1 MRKISMKRIIVIAV
15 VLLTA
20 YFLIAKPFNSFER
33 PSLMTFNDTLK
44 VFKPTK
50 FHESE
55 EKLIS
60 TILSRYHY
68 NKASF
73 NDSLSNV
80 VFERYLKTLDYN
92 RNYFLQSDL
101 KEFEK
106 YRYAFGDYLIDGDL
120 TAAYNIFNVFYRR
133 FNERAEYG
141 KKLLQKEMDFSVK
154 EEFDADRSNDQWP
167 KDVNEANDLWRK
179 KVKNDALNLLLTGKD
194 WKGIVETLTK
204 RYDNLKKTFYK
215 FNDEDVFQIIMNSY
229 TETLD
234 PHSNY
239 LSPQTSEQ
247 FKIDMSLSLEGIG
260 AQLQQEDEY
269 IKVAEIVPGG
279 PAFKSN
285 LLHKNDRIAAVAQ
298 GDKGEF
304 VDVVGWR
311 ISDVVQL
318 IRGPKGTVV
327 RLQVLLASEGSN
339 ASPKEIK
346 LVRDKIKLEEQSAKQ
361 KIIEVKQDGKTAK
374 IGVITIPTF
383 YSDFDGASS
392 GEKDYKS
399 TTADVEKLLDTLK
412 RANVDGIVIDLR
424 NDGGGALTEA
434 IKLTGLFIK
443 DGPVVQVR
451 NSKGS
456 VDVGDDEN
464 SNISYSGPLAV
475 LINKF
480 SASASEIFAGAI
492 QDYGRGL
499 ILGDQSYGKGTV
511 QNLIDLNRMLPSG
524 SEKPGQLKLTIA
536 KFYRITGAS
545 TQHKGVSPDIKF
557 PSYFEN
563 SKDFGE
569 SSEPSALPWDQIK
582 RTQFLKAGDFS
593 PYLPEMISRHNARV
607 KSNFEWQM
615 LVDDVNDYK
624 ALRDKKLISLNF
636 ETRKKEKE
644 DAENKKFER
653 ENANRKAKGLKLLSK
668 EEMKSA
674 DNTTKL
680 EDTLLNESGHIL
692 ADYIALTRK

>member
-20 YFLIAKPFNSFER
+20 YLLIAKPFNSFER
-33 PSLMTFNDTLK
+33 PTLMTFNDTLK

-92 RNYFLQSDL
+92 RNYFLQSDI

-141 KKLLQKEMDFSVK
+141 KKLLQKEMDFSTK
-154 EEFDADRSNDQWP
+154 EDFDADRSNDPWP

-179 KVKNDALNLLLTGKD
+179 KVKNDALSLLLTGKD

-285 LLHKNDRIAAVAQ
+285 LLHKNDRISAVAQ

-327 RLQVLLASEGSN
+327 RLQILLASEGSN

-383 YSDFDGASS
+383 YSDFDGASN
-392 GEKDYKS
+392 GEKDFKS
-399 TTADVEKLLDTLK
+399 TTADVQKLLDTLK
-412 RANVDGIVIDLR
+412 RANVDGVVIDLR

-456 VDVGDDEN
+456 VDVGDDED
-464 SNISYSGPLAV
+464 SNIAYSGPLAV

-492 QDYGRGL
+492 QDYGRGI

-511 QNLIDLNRMLPSG
+511 QNLIDLNRMLPAS

-582 RTQFLKAGDFS
+582 STQFMKAGNFA
-593 PYLPEMISRHNARV
+593 PYLPELLKRHNDRV
-607 KSNFEWQM
+607 KNNFEWQM

-624 ALRDKKLISLNF
+624 ALRDKKLISLNY
-636 ETRKKEKE
+636 EARKKEKE

-653 ENANRKAKGLKLLSK
+653 ENANRKAKGLKLLTK

>member
-1 MRKISMKRIIVIAV
+1 MKRIIVIAV
-15 VLLTA
+15 VVLTA
-20 YFLIAKPFNSFER
+20 YFFIAKPFSSFDR
-33 PSLMTFNDTLK
+33 PVLISFNDTLK

-68 NKASF
+68 NKATF

-92 RNYFLQSDL
+92 RNYFLQSDI

-106 YRYAFGDYLIDGDL
+106 YRYAFGDYLVDGDL
-120 TAAYNIFNVFYRR
+120 TAAYNIFNIFYRR
-133 FNERAEYG
+133 FNERVEYG
-141 KKLLQKEMDFSVK
+141 KKLLDKEMDFSTK
-154 EEFDADRSNDQWP
+154 EELDVERVDAPWP
-167 KDVNEANDLWRK
+167 KDLQEANDLWRK
-179 KVKNDALNLLLTGKD
+179 KVKNDALGLLLTGKD

-229 TETLD
+229 TETVD

-260 AQLQQEDEY
+260 AQLQQDDEY
-269 IKVAEIVPGG
+269 IKVLEIVPGG

-311 ISDVVQL
+311 INDVVQL
-318 IRGPKGTVV
+318 IRGAKGTVV
-327 RLQVLLASEGSN
+327 RLQILLASEGTN

-361 KIIEVKQDGKTAK
+361 KIIEIKQDGKVAK

-383 YSDFDGASS
+383 YSDFDGASH

-412 RANVDGIVIDLR
+412 RANVDGVVIDLR

-443 DGPVVQVR
+443 DGPVVQVK
-451 NSKGS
+451 NSSGS

-511 QNLIDLNRMLPSG
+511 QNLIDLNKMLPSAK
-524 SEKPGQLKLTIA
+524 EKPGQLKLTIA
-536 KFYRITGAS
+536 KFYRVTGAS

-557 PSYFEN
+557 PSYFDN

-582 RTQFLKAGDFS
+582 SAEFYKAGNFK
-593 PYLPEMISRHNARV
+593 PYLSELLNRHNART
-607 KSNFEWQM
+607 KNNLEWQM

-624 ALRDKKLISLNF
+624 ALREKKLISLNY

-653 ENANRKAKGLKLLSK
+653 ENANRKAKGLKLLTK
-668 EEMKSA
+668 EEIKTA
-674 DNTTKL
+674 ENTTKL
-680 EDTLLNESGHIL
+680 DDTMLNECGHIL
-692 ADYIALTRK
+692 ADYIALSKK